1 MFTEFAAG
9 TVRKPDR
16 NPGGSNIMWT
26 HEVAP
31 ERLAELFHHYQQA
44 LAPEK
49 PSTATEQGT
58 TWKEIAPQ
66 KKSRLV
72 AAARLALLELESM
85 HDAVVAREYFAQ
97 PGEAEW
103 GC

>member
-1 MFTEFAAG
+1 
-9 TVRKPDR
+9 
-16 NPGGSNIMWT
+16 MWT

-49 PSTATEQGT
+49 PAADERT

-85 HDAVVAREYFAQ
+85 HDAVAAREYFAQ

>member
-49 PSTATEQGT
+49 PSTATEQ
-58 TWKEIAPQ
+58 
-66 KKSRLV
+66 
-72 AAARLALLELESM
+72 ELESM